1 MSTINTNG
9 IDGNYPTPGQNNSSE
24 GFRDN
29 FTAIKNNLNTAG
41 TEITELQD
49 KVVLKQGL
57 NNITLDNNMGNTLIS
72 NAAIRTFR
80 NTTYNLGN
88 AISGSVVVDAT
99 LGDVQTGTITG
110 DTTFQLAG
118 WSPTATKHTIT
129 LDLTISNTLANL
141 NFPATVSGT
150 LLENNTLNSGNLQ
163 IATAPYGAGR
173 LVYDLSTVDCGNSIL
188 IEPVNRPYQTSQIE
202 TRDANTP
209 TGYQGDRNGDI
220 AVAPVITPIT
230 VTATTI
236 TTNIF
241 TVASTTGFYVGMP
254 IQFTAQGGGTIF
266 GGPVA
271 GTTYYVS
278 AIVADTSL
286 VVTTDTALTTP
297 LTLSTATGTMQ
308 ASPIAY
314 TYICI
319 GNFDSNVTAGNA
331 QSVTSNVLTVGATS
345 IANTFW
351 ANQPVIF
358 SGANVTNAGLV
369 ANTPYYVKTAPTT
382 TTMTLSRTRIAGGVA
397 GPTVELTDATSAQVD
412 GVIAT
417 IYVQGHDIWKRVTLD
432 SF

>member
-49 KVVLKQGL
+49 KAVLKQGL
-57 NNITLDNNMGNTLIS
+57 NNVILDNNMANTLIS

-88 AISGSVVVDAT
+88 NVSGTVVIDCT
-99 LGDVQTGTITG
+99 LGDVQFATITG
-110 DTTFQLAG
+110 NTTFQLAG
-118 WSPTATKHTIT
+118 WSPSATKHTIT
-129 LDLTISNTLANL
+129 LDLTIANTEAYLI
-141 NFPATVSGT
+141 FPGTVSESGDI
-150 LLENNTLNSGNLQ
+150 LENNTTVNGNLA
-163 IATAPYGAGR
+163 IATAPYGETN
-173 LVYDLSTVDCGNSIL
+173 LTYDLSTVDCGNSIL
-188 IEPVNRPYQTSQIE
+188 ISPVNRSYQTASIQ
-202 TRDANTP
+202 TRQAVTP

-220 AVAPVITPIT
+220 TIAPAITPIT

-241 TVASTTGFYVGMP
+241 TVASTTGFYIGMP
-254 IQFTAQGGGTIF
+254 IQFTAQGGGLIF
-266 GGPVA
+266 GGTVA

-278 AIVADTSL
+278 AIVANTSFI
-286 VVTTDTALTTP
+286 VTTDAALTTP
-297 LTLSTATGTMQ
+297 LVLSTATGTMQ

-314 TYICI
+314 TYICV
-319 GNFDSNVTAGNA
+319 GNYDSNVTAGVPSA
-331 QSVTSNVLTVGATS
+331 VASNVITVGATS

-351 ANQPVIF
+351 ANQPIVF
-358 SGANVTNAGLV
+358 SGANVTNAGIV

-382 TTMTLSRTRIAGGVA
+382 TTMTLSKTRIAGGVA
-397 GPTVELTDATSAQVD
+397 GPTVALTDTTSLTDV
-412 GVIAT
+412 VAT
-417 IYVQGHDIWKRVTLD
+417 IYVQGHDIWKRITLE

>member
-88 AISGSVVVDAT
+88 NVSGTVVVDCT
-99 LGDVQTGTITG
+99 LGDVQFATITG

-188 IEPVNRPYQTSQIE
+188 I
-202 TRDANTP
+202 
-209 TGYQGDRNGDI
+209 
-220 AVAPVITPIT
+220 
-230 VTATTI
+230 
-236 TTNIF
+236 
-241 TVASTTGFYVGMP
+241 
-254 IQFTAQGGGTIF
+254 
-266 GGPVA
+266 
-271 GTTYYVS
+271 
-278 AIVADTSL
+278 
-286 VVTTDTALTTP
+286 
-297 LTLSTATGTMQ
+297 
-308 ASPIAY
+308 
-314 TYICI
+314 
-319 GNFDSNVTAGNA
+319 
-331 QSVTSNVLTVGATS
+331 
-345 IANTFW
+345 
-351 ANQPVIF
+351 
-358 SGANVTNAGLV
+358 
-369 ANTPYYVKTAPTT
+369 
-382 TTMTLSRTRIAGGVA
+382 
-397 GPTVELTDATSAQVD
+397 
-412 GVIAT
+412 
-417 IYVQGHDIWKRVTLD
+417 
-432 SF
+432 

>member
-1 MSTINTNG
+1 MNRN
-9 IDGNYPTPGQNNSSE
+9 P
-24 GFRDN
+24 
-29 FTAIKNNLNTAG
+29 
-41 TEITELQD
+41 QD
-49 KVVLKQGL
+49 AYQEA
-57 NNITLDNNMGNTLIS
+57 M
-72 NAAIRTFR
+72 
-80 NTTYNLGN
+80 
-88 AISGSVVVDAT
+88 
-99 LGDVQTGTITG
+99 
-110 DTTFQLAG
+110 
-118 WSPTATKHTIT
+118 
-129 LDLTISNTLANL
+129 
-141 NFPATVSGT
+141 
-150 LLENNTLNSGNLQ
+150 
-163 IATAPYGAGR
+163 IA
-173 LVYDLSTVDCGNSIL
+173 
-188 IEPVNRPYQTSQIE
+188 
-202 TRDANTP
+202 
-209 TGYQGDRNGDI
+209 
-220 AVAPVITPIT
+220 
-230 VTATTI
+230 
-236 TTNIF
+236 
-241 TVASTTGFYVGMP
+241 
-254 IQFTAQGGGTIF
+254 F